1 VLGVALMVVLDGA
14 SLTIDSVAAV
24 AEGRDEVV
32 LAPAARDRMAAARE
46 VVEESLRSEAVVYG
60 LTTGLAERKSVALDA
75 AARQGLSRF
84 LIKGHL
90 IAQGPPAPPPV
101 VRAAMVCLV
110 NGYAKGAAGV
120 RPELAEMLIGALN
133 RGLVPA
139 VRRLG
144 SVGQAD
150 LGPMADLAEGLLRET
165 GFALQDNE
173 GLALI
178 NNNAFATGWAALA
191 VLSAER
197 LLGEADV
204 AAALDLEGFAG
215 NLSPLHPVVAE
226 VRPYPGLA
234 ATIGRLR
241 ALLAGSY
248 LFEPGNARNLQDPLT
263 FRSIAQILG
272 AARDALAYVRTTVET
287 ELNSAQGNPDVVLAE
302 RRIVSV
308 GNLDVIPVAA
318 ALDFARIALAPVVT
332 SAAERTVKL
341 LQSPLSG
348 LPAGLAAEP
357 DTGEEALAEFAGAA
371 QAIAAEA
378 RTLAYPVSFEVVSSI
393 KAEGIEDRTTMAP
406 LSARRLAEMTDL
418 AARVVSLEL
427 LVAAQ
432 AVDLRQPVRLGQ
444 GTGRALRL
452 VRELAG
458 FTARGQAPP
467 ADLEPL
473 VDAVRAGRFARAA
486 VPGQ

>member
-1 VLGVALMVVLDGA
+1 MVVLDGA
-14 SLTIDSVAAV
+14 SLTIDSLAAV
-24 AEGRDEVV
+24 AAGRDEVA

-46 VVEESLRSEAVVYG
+46 VVEEALLSGAIVYG
-60 LTTGLAERKSVALDA
+60 LTTALAERKSVTLDA
-75 AARQGLSRF
+75 GARQVFSRF
-84 LIKGHL
+84 LIRGHL
-90 IAQGPPAPPPV
+90 IAQGSPAPPAV

-110 NGYAKGAAGV
+110 NSFAKGTSGV
-120 RPELAEMLIGALN
+120 RPELAEMLVGALN
-133 RGLVPA
+133 RGLVPT
-139 VRRLG
+139 VRSLG

-165 GFALQDNE
+165 GFVLADNE

-191 VLSAER
+191 ELAAEQ
-197 LLGEADV
+197 LLGEAEV
-204 AAALDLEGFAG
+204 AAALDLEGFAA
-215 NLSPLHPVVAE
+215 NLSILHPVVTEA
-226 VRPYPGLA
+226 RPYPGTV
-234 ATIGRLR
+234 ATIRRLR
-241 ALLAGSY
+241 ALLAGSS

-263 FRSIAQILG
+263 FRSIPQILG
-272 AARDALAYVRTTVET
+272 AAGDALGYARTTIET
-287 ELNSAQGNPDVVLAE
+287 ELNSAGCNPAVVLAE

-308 GNLDVIPVAA
+308 GNLDIVPVAA
-318 ALDFARIALAPVVT
+318 ALDFARIALATVVT
-332 SAAERTVKL
+332 CAAERTVKL

-357 DTGEEALAEFAGAA
+357 GTGEEALAEFAGAA

-378 RTLAYPVSFEVVSSI
+378 RLLAHPVSFEVVSSI

-406 LSARRLAEMTDL
+406 LSARRLAEMADL
-418 AARVVSLEL
+418 AARTVSLEL

-432 AVDLRQPVRLGQ
+432 AVDLRRPSHLGE

-467 ADLEPL
+467 TDLEPL
-473 VDAVRAGRFARAA
+473 VDAVRSGRFAPAA
-486 VPGQ
+486 LSGE